1 MKITY
6 RIRRMIDNFTC
17 IDTEKT
23 LNAVSMWECGGL
35 IYFKVNQFNTI
46 SIAKEDIIKIIK

>member
-1 MKITY
+1 MKIIY
-6 RIRRMIDNFTC
+6 RQRRMIDKYSC

-46 SIAKEDIIKIIK
+46 SIAKEDVIKIIK